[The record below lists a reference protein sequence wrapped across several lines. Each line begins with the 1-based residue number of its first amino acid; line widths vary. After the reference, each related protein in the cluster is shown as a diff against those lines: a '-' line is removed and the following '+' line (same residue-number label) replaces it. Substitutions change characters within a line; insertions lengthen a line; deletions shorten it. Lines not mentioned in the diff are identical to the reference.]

1 MVQRI
6 SIVGAGGKMGSWF
19 LNYFLR
25 KPATKVLVYDV
36 KTLSKLPANVTQ
48 CVSVATCVK
57 DADLVLV
64 CVPLILAP
72 YVVKQCALKMKS
84 GAILAEISSIKTR
97 TYTILKQYSKK
108 IFPLCI
114 HPMFGPGASH
124 IRDTRIILIP
134 VKNQRR
140 ESKMVRTLMR
150 GADIIVLPNAHIHD
164 KYMAIMLG
172 LTYYANIILAN
183 LLSTEDILYMEKIA
197 GTFFRI
203 QLLLIQGILS
213 DDLGLI
219 VSIISENTYTRKYI
233 SDFLDEADRLR
244 NIIDARKGNEFMR
257 DLANVKS
264 IFQQSSDLHMS
275 YRQLYAIFT
284 SLKEKK

>member
-6 SIVGAGGKMGSWF
+6 SIIGAGGKMGSWF

-25 KPATKVLVYDV
+25 KPATKVLVYDI
-36 KTLSKLPANVTQ
+36 KTLSKPPANVTQ
-48 CVSVATCVK
+48 CASVASCVK

-64 CVPLILAP
+64 CVPIILAP
-72 YVVKQCALKMKS
+72 CVVKQCALKMKS

-97 TYTILKQYSKK
+97 TYTILKKYSKK

-134 VKNQRR
+134 VKNQKR
-140 ESKMVRTLMR
+140 ESKTVRTLMR

-233 SDFLDEADRLR
+233 SDFLAQADRLR
-244 NIIDARKGNEFMR
+244 NIIDARKGNEFMS

-284 SLKEKK
+284 SRKEKK

>member
-48 CVSVATCVK
+48 CVSVASCVK

-72 YVVKQCALKMKS
+72 NIVKQCALKMKS

-134 VKNQRR
+134 VKNQKR
-140 ESKMVRTLMR
+140 ESKMVSTLMR

>member
-183 LLSTEDILYMEKIA
+183 LLSTEDILYIEKIA

>member
-48 CVSVATCVK
+48 CVSVASCVK

-134 VKNQRR
+134 VKNQKR

-219 VSIISENTYTRKYI
+219 VSIISENTYTKKYI

-257 DLANVKS
+257 GLANVKS

>member
-6 SIVGAGGKMGSWF
+6 SIIGAGGKMGSWF
-19 LNYFLR
+19 LNYFMR
-25 KPATKVLVYDV
+25 KPATKVLVYDI
-36 KTLSKLPANVTQ
+36 KTLSKPPANVTQ
-48 CVSVATCVK
+48 CSSVASCVK

-64 CVPLILAP
+64 CVPIILAP
-72 YVVKQCALKMKS
+72 FVVKQCALKMKS

-97 TYTILKQYSKK
+97 TYTTLKKYSEK

-134 VKNQRR
+134 VKNQKR
-140 ESKMVRTLMR
+140 ELKMVRNLMR

-164 KYMAIMLG
+164 KYMAVMLG

-203 QLLLIQGILS
+203 QLLLIRGILS

-233 SDFLDEADRLR
+233 SDFLAQADRLR

-264 IFQQSSDLHMS
+264 IFQQSSDLQMS

-284 SLKEKK
+284 SRKEKK

>member
-19 LNYFLR
+19 FNYFLR

-48 CVSVATCVK
+48 CVSVASCVK

-134 VKNQRR
+134 VKNQKR

-257 DLANVKS
+257 DLATVKS

>member
-1 MVQRI
+1 
-6 SIVGAGGKMGSWF
+6 MGSWF

-25 KPATKVLVYDV
+25 KRATKVLVYDV
-36 KTLSKLPANVTQ
+36 KTLSKLPGNVTQ
-48 CVSVATCVK
+48 CVSIASCVK

-64 CVPLILAP
+64 CVPIIQAP
-72 YVVKQCALKMKS
+72 FVVKQCALKMKS

-97 TYTILKQYSKK
+97 TYTILKRYSKK

-134 VKNQRR
+134 VKNQKR
-140 ESKMVRTLMR
+140 ESKMVSTLMR

-233 SDFLDEADRLR
+233 SDFLDQADRLR

-257 DLANVKS
+257 DLLL
-264 IFQQSSDLHMS
+264 SSQFSNKAAICICLIGS
-275 YRQLYAIFT
+275 YMLFLQA
-284 SLKEKK
+284 

>member
-48 CVSVATCVK
+48 CVSVASCVK

-134 VKNQRR
+134 VKNQKR

-219 VSIISENTYTRKYI
+219 DSIISENTYTRKYI
-233 SDFLDEADRLR
+233 SDFLDQADRLR

-257 DLANVKS
+257 DLATVKS

>member
-25 KPATKVLVYDV
+25 KPATKVLAYDV

-48 CVSVATCVK
+48 CVSVASCVK

-134 VKNQRR
+134 VKNQKR

-164 KYMAIMLG
+164 KYMAIILG

-264 IFQQSSDLHMS
+264 IFQQRSDLHMS

>member
-48 CVSVATCVK
+48 CVSVASCVK

-134 VKNQRR
+134 VKNQKR

-284 SLKEKK
+284 SMKEKK

>member
-48 CVSVATCVK
+48 CVSVASCVK

-72 YVVKQCALKMKS
+72 NIVKQCALKMKS

-134 VKNQRR
+134 VKNQKR

>member
-244 NIIDARKGNEFMR
+244 NIIDAREGNEFMR

>member
-6 SIVGAGGKMGSWF
+6 SIIGAGGKMGSWF

-25 KPATKVLVYDV
+25 KPATKVLVYDI
-36 KTLSKLPANVTQ
+36 KTLSKPPANVTQ
-48 CVSVATCVK
+48 CASVASCVK

-64 CVPLILAP
+64 CVPIILAP
-72 YVVKQCALKMKS
+72 FVVKQCALKMKS

-97 TYTILKQYSKK
+97 TYKTLKKYSEK

-134 VKNQRR
+134 VKNQKR
-140 ESKMVRTLMR
+140 ESKMVRNLMR

-164 KYMAIMLG
+164 KYMALMLG

-203 QLLLIQGILS
+203 QLLLIRGILS

-233 SDFLDEADRLR
+233 SDFLAQADRLR

-264 IFQQSSDLHMS
+264 IFRQSSDLQMA
-275 YRQLYAIFT
+275 YRQLYANFT
-284 SLKEKK
+284 SRKEK

>member
-48 CVSVATCVK
+48 CVSVASCVK

-72 YVVKQCALKMKS
+72 NIVKQCALKMKS

-134 VKNQRR
+134 VKNQKR

-219 VSIISENTYTRKYI
+219 VSIISENTYSRKYI

>member
-6 SIVGAGGKMGSWF
+6 AIIGAGGKMGSWF

-36 KTLSKLPANVTQ
+36 KTLSKLPTNVTN
-48 CVSVATCVK
+48 CVSVASCVK

-64 CVPLILAP
+64 CVPINLAP

-84 GAILAEISSIKTR
+84 GAMLAEISSIKTR
-97 TYTILKQYSKK
+97 TYTILKKYSKK
-108 IFPLCI
+108 IFPLCV

-134 VKNQRR
+134 VKNQKR
-140 ESKMVRTLMR
+140 ESKVVRTLMR
-150 GADIIVLPNAHIHD
+150 GADIKVIPNARIHD

-183 LLSTEDILYMEKIA
+183 LLSMEDILYMEKMA

-244 NIIDARKGNEFMR
+244 DIVDARKGNEFMR

-284 SLKEKK
+284 SLKDKK

>member
-1 MVQRI
+1 
-6 SIVGAGGKMGSWF
+6 MGSWF

-48 CVSVATCVK
+48 CVSVASCVK

-134 VKNQRR
+134 VKNQKR

-219 VSIISENTYTRKYI
+219 VSIISENTYTKKYI

-257 DLANVKS
+257 GLANVKS

>member
-36 KTLSKLPANVTQ
+36 KTLLKLPANVTQ
-48 CVSVATCVK
+48 CLSVASCVK

-134 VKNQRR
+134 VKNQKR

-219 VSIISENTYTRKYI
+219 VSIISENTYTKKYI

-257 DLANVKS
+257 GLANVKS

>member
-134 VKNQRR
+134 VKNQKR

-219 VSIISENTYTRKYI
+219 VSIISENTYSRKYI

>member
-48 CVSVATCVK
+48 CVSVASCVK

-134 VKNQRR
+134 VKNQKR

>member
-48 CVSVATCVK
+48 CVSVASCVK

-134 VKNQRR
+134 VKNQKR

-219 VSIISENTYTRKYI
+219 VSIISENTYTKKYI

-264 IFQQSSDLHMS
+264 IFQQSSDLHLS

>member
-1 MVQRI
+1 
-6 SIVGAGGKMGSWF
+6 MGSWF

-48 CVSVATCVK
+48 CVSVASCVK

-134 VKNQRR
+134 VKNQKR

-257 DLANVKS
+257 GLANVKS

>member
-48 CVSVATCVK
+48 CVSVASCVK

>member
-48 CVSVATCVK
+48 CVSVASCVK

-72 YVVKQCALKMKS
+72 NIVKQCALKMKS

-219 VSIISENTYTRKYI
+219 DSIISENTYTRKYI
-233 SDFLDEADRLR
+233 SDFLDQADRLR

-257 DLANVKS
+257 DLATVKS

>member
-1 MVQRI
+1 
-6 SIVGAGGKMGSWF
+6 MGSWF
-19 LNYFLR
+19 LNYFMK
-25 KPATKVLVYDV
+25 KPATKVHVYDI
-36 KTLSKLPANVTQ
+36 KTLSKFPANVTR
-48 CVSVATCVK
+48 CVSVASCVK
-57 DADLVLV
+57 DAELVLV
-64 CVPLILAP
+64 CVPINVAP
-72 YVVKQCALKMKS
+72 YVVKQCSLEMKS

-134 VKNQRR
+134 VNNQER
-140 ESKMVRTLMR
+140 ESKMVRSLMR
-150 GADIIVLPNAHIHD
+150 GADIIVLPNARIHD
-164 KYMAIMLG
+164 KFMAIMLG

-213 DDLGLI
+213 DDPGLI

>member
-25 KPATKVLVYDV
+25 KWATRVLVYDV
-36 KTLSKLPANVTQ
+36 KTLSKLPGNVTQ
-48 CVSVATCVK
+48 CVSIASCVK

-64 CVPLILAP
+64 CVPIIQAP
-72 YVVKQCALKMKS
+72 FVVKQCALKMKS

-134 VKNQRR
+134 VKNQKR

>member
-219 VSIISENTYTRKYI
+219 VSIISENTYSRKYI

>member
-48 CVSVATCVK
+48 CVSVASCVK

-72 YVVKQCALKMKS
+72 NIVKQCALKMKS

-134 VKNQRR
+134 VKNQKR

-172 LTYYANIILAN
+172 LTYYANIIFAN

-257 DLANVKS
+257 DLATVKS

>member
-19 LNYFLR
+19 LNYFLK
-25 KPATKVLVYDV
+25 KPATKVHVYDI
-36 KTLSKLPANVTQ
+36 KTVSKFPANVTR
-48 CVSVATCVK
+48 CVSVASCVK

-64 CVPLILAP
+64 CVPIIVAP
-72 YVVKQCALKMKS
+72 FVLKQCALKMKS

-124 IRDTRIILIP
+124 IGDTRIILIP
-134 VKNQRR
+134 VKNQKR
-140 ESKMVRTLMR
+140 ELKMVRTLMR
-150 GADIIVLPNAHIHD
+150 GADIIVLPNARIHD
-164 KYMAIMLG
+164 KFMAIMLG

-183 LLSTEDILYMEKIA
+183 LLSTEDISYMEKIA

-213 DDLGLI
+213 DDPGLI

-275 YRQLYAIFT
+275 YRQLYTIFT
-284 SLKEKK
+284 SLKEK

>member
-1 MVQRI
+1 
-6 SIVGAGGKMGSWF
+6 MGSWF

-25 KPATKVLVYDV
+25 KPATKVLVYDI
-36 KTLSKLPANVTQ
+36 KTISKPPANVTQ
-48 CVSVATCVK
+48 CASVASCVK

-64 CVPLILAP
+64 CVPIILAP
-72 YVVKQCALKMKS
+72 CVVKQCALKMKS

-97 TYTILKQYSKK
+97 TYTILKKYSKK

-114 HPMFGPGASH
+114 HPMFGPGASD

-134 VKNQRR
+134 VKNQKR
-140 ESKMVRTLMR
+140 ESKKVRTLMR

-183 LLSTEDILYMEKIA
+183 LISTEDILYMEKIA
-197 GTFFRI
+197 GAFFRI

-233 SDFLDEADRLR
+233 SDFLAQADRLR

-284 SLKEKK
+284 SRKEKK

>member
-6 SIVGAGGKMGSWF
+6 SIIGAGGKMGSWF

-25 KPATKVLVYDV
+25 KPATKVLVYDI
-36 KTLSKLPANVTQ
+36 KTLSKPPANVTQ
-48 CVSVATCVK
+48 CASVASCVK

-64 CVPLILAP
+64 CVPIILAP
-72 YVVKQCALKMKS
+72 CVVKQCALKMKS

-97 TYTILKQYSKK
+97 TYTILKKYSKK

-134 VKNQRR
+134 VKNQKR
-140 ESKMVRTLMR
+140 ESKTVRTLMR

-183 LLSTEDILYMEKIA
+183 LLSTEDIFYMEKIA

-233 SDFLDEADRLR
+233 SDFLAQADRLR
-244 NIIDARKGNEFMR
+244 NIIDARKGNEFMS

-284 SLKEKK
+284 SRKEKK

>member
-6 SIVGAGGKMGSWF
+6 SIIGAGGKMGSWF

-25 KPATKVLVYDV
+25 KPATKVLVYDI
-36 KTLSKLPANVTQ
+36 KTLSKPPANVTQ
-48 CVSVATCVK
+48 CPSVASCVK

-64 CVPLILAP
+64 CVPIIVAP
-72 YVVKQCALKMKS
+72 CVVKQCALKMKS

-97 TYTILKQYSKK
+97 TYTILKKYSKK

-134 VKNQRR
+134 VKNQKR
-140 ESKMVRTLMR
+140 ESKTVRNLMR

-233 SDFLDEADRLR
+233 SDFLAQADRLR
-244 NIIDARKGNEFMR
+244 NIIDARKGNEFMS

-284 SLKEKK
+284 SRKEKK

>member
-6 SIVGAGGKMGSWF
+6 SIIGAGGKMGSWF

-25 KPATKVLVYDV
+25 KPATKVLVYDI
-36 KTLSKLPANVTQ
+36 KTLSKPPANVTQ
-48 CVSVATCVK
+48 CASVASCVK

-64 CVPLILAP
+64 CVPIILAP
-72 YVVKQCALKMKS
+72 FVVKQCALKMKS

-97 TYTILKQYSKK
+97 TYTTLKKYSEK

-134 VKNQRR
+134 VKNQKR
-140 ESKMVRTLMR
+140 ESKMVRNLMR

-164 KYMAIMLG
+164 KYMAVMLG
-172 LTYYANIILAN
+172 LTYYTNIILAN

-203 QLLLIQGILS
+203 QLLLIRGILS

-233 SDFLDEADRLR
+233 SDFLAQADRLR
-244 NIIDARKGNEFMR
+244 NIIDARKGNEFMS

-284 SLKEKK
+284 SRKEKK

>member
-36 KTLSKLPANVTQ
+36 KTLLKLPANVTQ
-48 CVSVATCVK
+48 CVSVASCVK

-84 GAILAEISSIKTR
+84 GAILAEISSIKT
-97 TYTILKQYSKK
+97 
-108 IFPLCI
+108 
-114 HPMFGPGASH
+114 
-124 IRDTRIILIP
+124 ILIP
-134 VKNQRR
+134 VKNQKR

-219 VSIISENTYTRKYI
+219 VSIISENTYTKKYI

-257 DLANVKS
+257 DLATVKS

>member
-48 CVSVATCVK
+48 CVSVASCVK

-72 YVVKQCALKMKS
+72 NIVKQCALKMKS

-134 VKNQRR
+134 VKNQKR

-219 VSIISENTYTRKYI
+219 VSIISENTYSRKYI

-244 NIIDARKGNEFMR
+244 NIIDARKGNEFMS

-264 IFQQSSDLHMS
+264 IFQQGSDLHMS

>member
-183 LLSTEDILYMEKIA
+183 LLSTEDILYIEKIA

-244 NIIDARKGNEFMR
+244 NIIDAREGNEFMR

>member
-1 MVQRI
+1 
-6 SIVGAGGKMGSWF
+6 MGSWF

-48 CVSVATCVK
+48 CVSVASCVK

-134 VKNQRR
+134 VKNQKR

>member
-6 SIVGAGGKMGSWF
+6 SIIGAGGKMGSWF

-25 KPATKVLVYDV
+25 KWATRVLVYDV
-36 KTLSKLPANVTQ
+36 KTLSKLPGNVTQ
-48 CVSVATCVK
+48 CVSIASCVK

-64 CVPLILAP
+64 CVPIIQAP
-72 YVVKQCALKMKS
+72 FVVKQCALKMKS

-97 TYTILKQYSKK
+97 TYTILKKYSKK

-134 VKNQRR
+134 VKNQKR

-219 VSIISENTYTRKYI
+219 VSIISENTYTKKYI
-233 SDFLDEADRLR
+233 SDFLGHADRLR

-257 DLANVKS
+257 DLATVKS
-264 IFQQSSDLHMS
+264 IFQQGSDLHMS

>member
-48 CVSVATCVK
+48 CVSVASCVK

-72 YVVKQCALKMKS
+72 NIVKQCALKMKS